1 MSDLPNRECLVVPL
15 FSYVVVIALRQD
27 ASLATLVNNRTL
39 DVAAAA
45 FTRLVYEGGGL
56 VSRFLSALDMMLDID
71 QSYLL
76 LSLRRAQP
84 LLQPQHT
91 LNQP

>member
-1 MSDLPNRECLVVPL
+1 M
-15 FSYVVVIALRQD
+15 IALRQD

-45 FTRLVYEGGGL
+45 FTRLAYEGGRL
-56 VSRFLSALDMMLDID
+56 VSRILSALDVVLDID

-76 LSLRRAQP
+76 LSLRRAQL
-84 LLQPQHT
+84 LLQAQHT